1 MTHSQA
7 LILVRELRLEVARHN
22 PTSPLLYGTP
32 QLQYGL
38 LKEKVDKLAQK
49 HAELEKS
56 VHDMYIEKD
65 LLGMDLEAM
74 NEELA

>member
-1 MTHSQA
+1 MSHSEA
-7 LILVRELRLEVARHN
+7 LTLVRELRLEVAKHN

-32 QLQYGL
+32 QLHFGI
-38 LKEKVDKLAQK
+38 LKDKVDKLTQK

-56 VHDMYIEKD
+56 IRDMYIEKD